1 MPSEKVTVL
10 QRSWIPQKHWE
21 SKGLRHRKGGFSG
34 QNQELFFASP
44 KIQENKEK
52 GELNPS
58 AQKCTAKQFST
69 GSTSDLLSGR
79 GEGFQGCRL
88 MLAAGLPWACLF
100 PAGMEVAAF
109 LSDKAGTI
117 SVVEREEFPFQHA
130 MGPQVGGV
138 AMKVSRT
145 WG

>member
-21 SKGLRHRKGGFSG
+21 SKELRHRKGVFS
-34 QNQELFFASP
+34 ELFFASP
-44 KIQENKEK
+44 NIQENKEW
-52 GELNPS
+52 GELNTS
-58 AQKCTAKQFST
+58 AQECTAKQFST

-88 MLAAGLPWACLF
+88 MLAAGLPRACLF
-100 PAGMEVAAF
+100 LAGMEVAAF

-130 MGPQVGGV
+130 LGPQVGGV
-138 AMKVSRT
+138 AMKVSKT